1 MIAVM
6 IIVAYIAIGLLCA
19 TKFRAYLNESDYA
32 DKILAVSLWGIFLLC
47 IALDKRELRK
57 RMRKNDEIL

>member
-1 MIAVM
+1 MIAILV
-6 IIVAYIAIGLLCA
+6 IVAYIAIGALCA
-19 TKFRAYLNESDYA
+19 TKYKAYLKESDYA

-57 RMRKNDEIL
+57 RMSKKDVL

>member
-1 MIAVM
+1 MIATS
-6 IIVAYIAIGLLCA
+6 IILAYIAIGVLCA
-19 TKFRAYLNESDYA
+19 TKYKAYLKESDYA

-57 RMRKNDEIL
+57 RMSKKDVL

>member
-1 MIAVM
+1 MIAILV
-6 IIVAYIAIGLLCA
+6 IVAYIAIGMLCA
-19 TKFRAYLNESDYA
+19 TKYKAYLKESDYA

-57 RMRKNDEIL
+57 RMSKKDVL

>member
-1 MIAVM
+1 MIAVP
-6 IIVAYIAIGLLCA
+6 IILAYIAIGLLCA
-19 TKFRAYLNESDYA
+19 TKFKSYLNGYDYA

-57 RMRKNDEIL
+57 RARRDND